1 MIAESFAEI
10 FFGNCTNM
18 GVPCFVVSE
27 ADCEAI
33 FLICDA
39 NNDNEI
45 SLEEFRQGVKK
56 VKHLF
61 MPST

>member
-1 MIAESFAEI
+1 LAVK
-10 FFGNCTNM
+10 G
-18 GVPCFVVSE
+18 VSE